1 MQAPPM
7 PDVDIWE
14 LSRDF
19 LHFASGHH
27 GSNSSVESAVTV
39 SRHNAQGKYHI
50 PLFTAILLIVR
61 IAPFSALK
69 MSSRQKF
76 LKRAQSLLIFKMKV
90 ALQMGGTLLA
100 LFPSNDG
107 IVEFVRPE
115 STDEFDL
122 AVCRIVKGETPTATA
137 RALLGRHGSRASVIL
152 RRPRRR
158 ITAPFSPP

>member
-7 PDVDIWE
+7 PDVDFWE

-39 SRHNAQGKYHI
+39 SRHNAQGKYHV
-50 PLFTAILLIVR
+50 PLFTAILLILS

-69 MSSRQKF
+69 MSSRQHF
-76 LKRAQSLLIFKMKV
+76 LKRAQSLLAFKMKV

-107 IVEFVRPE
+107 IVESVRPE
-115 STDEFDL
+115 TTDVFDL
-122 AVCRIVKGETPTATA
+122 AVCRVVKGETPTATA
-137 RALLGRHGSRASVIL
+137 RALLRRHGSRASVIL
-152 RRPRRR
+152 RKLRRL
-158 ITAPFSPP
+158 TAPFTPP

>member
-7 PDVDIWE
+7 SDVDIWE

-39 SRHNAQGKYHI
+39 SRHNAQGKYHV
-50 PLFTAILLIVR
+50 PLLTAILLIIR

-69 MSSRQKF
+69 MSSRQHF
-76 LKRAQSLLIFKMKV
+76 LKRAQTLLIFKMKV
-90 ALQMGGTLLA
+90 ALQMGSTLLA

-122 AVCRIVKGETPTATA
+122 AVGRVVKGETPTATA
-137 RALLGRHGSRASVIL
+137 RALLGRHSSRASVIL
-152 RRPRRR
+152 RRLRRL
-158 ITAPFSPP
+158 TASFSPP

>member
-7 PDVDIWE
+7 PYVDIRE

-39 SRHNAQGKYHI
+39 SRHNAQGKYYI
-50 PLFTAILLIVR
+50 PLLTAILLILR
-61 IAPFSALK
+61 IAPFSTLK
-69 MSSRQKF
+69 MSSRQHF

-90 ALQMGGTLLA
+90 ALQMRGTLLA

-115 STDEFDL
+115 RTDEFDL
-122 AVCRIVKGETPTATA
+122 AVCRVVKRETPTATA
-137 RALLGRHGSRASVIL
+137 RALLGRHSYGRSMIL
-152 RRPRRR
+152 RKLRRR
-158 ITAPFSPP
+158 ITAPFTPP

>member
-27 GSNSSVESAVTV
+27 GSNSSIESAVTV
-39 SRHNAQGKYHI
+39 SRHNAQSKYYV
-50 PLFTAILLIVR
+50 PLFTAILLILR
-61 IAPFSALK
+61 IAPPSSLK
-69 MSSRQKF
+69 MRSRQHF

-90 ALQMGGTLLA
+90 PLQMAGTLLA
-100 LFPSNDG
+100 RFPSNDG

-115 STDEFDL
+115 RTDEFDL
-122 AVCRIVKGETPTATA
+122 AVCRVVKGETPTATA
-137 RALLGRHGSRASVIL
+137 RALLGRHGSRASMIL
-152 RRPRRR
+152 RRLRRR
-158 ITAPFSPP
+158 ITAPFAPP